1 MKQTN
6 ANGSSVKLLKY
17 KRYRVNPDGS
27 YIEDDG
33 NVLTIQTDPDG
44 YKYADDGWDHVY
56 IDELIALAHRFKRK
70 LEFQCSEGYY
80 ISHKDGNLEN
90 YDPSNLKWKQVSETE
105 QTKAGHV
112 YFDDHIVG
120 KDGSIFVFDKNNTEK
135 GQAWERWLDTDVD
148 AVWVFENPIAVT
160 FEVGG
165 EILWHRPDEYMA
177 KAGYVAGDKTALKDP
192 VVLHRDKDVGNYN
205 SDNLEWVESNDPRY
219 LEYDALRKQRQKD
232 MHHQLN
238 TKNGYSM
245 PDSWPQ

>member
-90 YDPSNLKWKQVSETE
+90 YDPSNLEWKQVSETE

-120 KDGSIFVFDKNNTEK
+120 KDGSIFVYCGNDTEK
-135 GQAWERWLDTDVD
+135 GQIRERWLDDDLD
-148 AVWVFENPIAVT
+148 ATWVYESPVMFIYERG
-160 FEVGG
+160 FF
-165 EILWHRPDEYMA
+165 HPDEYMA

-192 VVLHRDKDVGNYN
+192 VILHRDKDVGNYN
-205 SDNLEWVESNDPRY
+205 YDNLEWVESNDPRY
-219 LEYDALRKQRQKD
+219 IEYDALRKQRQKD
-232 MHHQLN
+232 LIKKYN
-238 TKNGYSM
+238 TDLGYQIPS
-245 PDSWPQ
+245 DWPQ